1 MNRTLRQIVEVSLG
15 GSELRVR
22 LSNVFGTKPVV
33 VGSVQVGL
41 RDKGANTAQAIRA
54 LNWRSLIKWP
64 DASWL
69 RYSAIS
75 KMTSSTIGIPRG
87 GWLFPEPPSLS
98 HLSVSSP
105 RRTVGVASYRTP
117 RFTGTANRRVAS
129 DSLLDSGPYGL
140 RTRQKSPAE
149 AGHDL

>member
-22 LSNVFGTKPVV
+22 LSNIFGTKPVV
-33 VGSVQVGL
+33 VGSVQVDL

-75 KMTSSTIGIPRG
+75 KMTSSTIGIPKGR
-87 GWLFPEPPSLS
+87 LATPKTSRVEVFSIPKTSRNRSEA
-98 HLSVSSP
+98 
-105 RRTVGVASYRTP
+105 ASATL
-117 RFTGTANRRVAS
+117 A
-129 DSLLDSGPYGL
+129 
-140 RTRQKSPAE
+140 
-149 AGHDL
+149 